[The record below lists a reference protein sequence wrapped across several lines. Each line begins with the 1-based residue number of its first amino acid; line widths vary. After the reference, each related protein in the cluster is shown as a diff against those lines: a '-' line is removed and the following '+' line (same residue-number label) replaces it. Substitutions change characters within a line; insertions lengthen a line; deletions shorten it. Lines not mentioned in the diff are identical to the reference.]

1 MTKPHH
7 CGHHHSGD
15 RCPTT
20 EPPVPPPPSTEHPLA
35 TIDIFVPI
43 LNLTAILSIL
53 KINKWKEN

>member
-20 EPPVPPPPSTEHPLA
+20 EPPVPPPPSTEHTVGYNRYICA
-35 TIDIFVPI
+35 NF
-43 LNLTAILSIL
+43 NFNSNF
-53 KINKWKEN
+53 INIKNK